1 MKFWDSM
8 VHSYIVVSRFGTH
21 VAVQCQR
28 FDSLIPQTIEE
39 LESDRDLQS
48 LHEAIATKGQRA
60 LTIEE
65 DEIRRKSLS
74 KIGAKSFGLTC
85 EEHGV
90 SKLVRKAAST
100 LQLNIGLYCNQ
111 ACTHCHVES
120 SPKRT
125 ELMSHK
131 VAEQCVR
138 LMDSSPSVR
147 TVDLTGGAPEL
158 CPEFRYLVKEAT
170 RRGLEVID
178 RCNLTVLMEPGQED
192 LAEFLKEY
200 GVRVVASL
208 PCYSKDNVDSQRGGG
223 VFQRSIHGLKALNDV
238 GYGIPGSG
246 LQLDLVYNPNGVFLA
261 PPQSSLEAAYRSELM
276 DIYGIQFSNLL
287 CLNNMPIK
295 RWADY
300 LLKRCVSITAIYC
313 IFVSHVS

>member
-1 MKFWDSM
+1 MRK
-8 VHSYIVVSRFGTH
+8 
-21 VAVQCQR
+21 CQK

-39 LESDRDLQS
+39 LESDKDLLL
-48 LHEAIATKGQRA
+48 LHETIASKGQQA
-60 LTIEE
+60 LTLEE

-74 KIGAKSFGLTC
+74 KIGASSFGQMC
-85 EEHGV
+85 EEKGV
-90 SKLVRKAAST
+90 SKLIRKPAST

-125 ELMSHK
+125 ELMSHEI
-131 VAEQCVR
+131 AEQCVR
-138 LMDSSPSVR
+138 LMDSSPGIRV
-147 TVDLTGGAPEL
+147 VDLTGGAPEL
-158 CPEFRYLVKEAT
+158 CPEFRYLVEEAT
-170 RRGLEVID
+170 SRGLEVID

-192 LAEFLKEY
+192 LAEFLKEHK
-200 GVRVVASL
+200 VRIVASL
-208 PCYSKDNVDSQRGGG
+208 PCYGKENVDSQRGGG
-223 VFQRSIHGLKALNDV
+223 VFQRSIRGLKTLNRL

-261 PPQSSLEAAYRSELM
+261 PSQSALEDAYRSELM
-276 DIYGIQFSNLL
+276 DMYGIQFSSLL

-300 LLKRCVSITAIYC
+300 LLKRCARFLRLLYVYIIVNYKPMHCSLFIQR
-313 IFVSHVS
+313 